1 MKLNR
6 LTIFLLGFA
15 LIVAVYFAQRAY
27 VYHNSEFTHGM
38 FVCDNPAELLQ
49 YEADMSLY
57 YYVDGKEYVTE
68 TRDESQLAFKE
79 VQVRYP
85 KGSPEKGRYFTSG
98 RFWGLSALWLLIP
111 TMLWGALVFTL
122 FNENSGIQLS
132 INKNQPKKSSNNLLK
147 T

>member
-27 VYHNSEFTHGM
+27 VYRNSEFTHGM

-49 YEADMSLY
+49 YEADMSLC

-68 TRDESQLAFKE
+68 TRDESRLAFKE

-85 KGSPEKGRYFTSG
+85 KDAPEKGRYFTPG

-122 FNENSGIQLS
+122 FNENAGIQLS
-132 INKNQPKKSSNNLLK
+132 FSKKSKEDHLMKS
-147 T
+147 